1 MVDFLKR
8 SKPEGEK
15 WAEDEK
21 VRKSVEEILNNIE
34 KRGDPAIRELSRK
47 FDNFSPDSFRLSEDE
62 VRKCMEKVDQ
72 RDLDDIIFAQKQI
85 RRFAEAQL
93 GSIKDIELETI
104 CK

>member
-15 WAEDEK
+15 WDEDEK

-34 KRGDPAIRELSRK
+34 KRGDSAIRELSRK

-62 VRKCMEKVDQ
+62 INQMFNKIESIFPEMDQ
-72 RDLDDIIFAQKQI
+72 IAK
-85 RRFAEAQL
+85 AYN
-93 GSIKDIELETI
+93 
-104 CK
+104 